1 MKPYLYLTGLL
12 FILFLPG
19 TVAGYTDTAGIMKTA
34 RNAAAIETT
43 NPDSAERLLR
53 NTLFVSKDAV
63 FAKGV
68 SYSLQHL
75 GNIYAAAGAF
85 DTCLAVYKDA
95 LLYADGKEQMHTV
108 LPVIYNGIG
117 NIYKLEGRYEE
128 ASEAYYQ
135 SAAIAERLDMPGVST
150 VYNNMAS
157 VLMFLKQ
164 YNKCL
169 SYLARSEK
177 TSVQL
182 KDYETLACVYTNQGL
197 VYKAMKRWTDAQN
210 SFRKALA
217 LAKKNNLQQVTF
229 NTLINLGQ
237 LYLET
242 GRPKEALT
250 YVLQTQKITGHINPA
265 YQVNALEV
273 TGETYTVLGDN
284 LTAVSYLQRA
294 LEMATALHL
303 DENILTT
310 EDRLARAFAATGQYE
325 KAYSHLMAYTAMKDS
340 VSDQQVARTISQ
352 LDVKYRMAQRDKEI
366 AQTQLLISSKD
377 GYLRRKNLWIG
388 GISVSAVLLTGLMLV
403 SVRSNRRRQ
412 HLQQKQ
418 IQVLQQ
424 EQQISKREHEIGQ
437 LKAMMQGEEKER
449 TRISRELHDGIG
461 GMLTAINMNICAVQ
475 KRHSDTPLGH
485 ELDAVVA
492 MLQDMAIDVRNTAHN
507 LMPDILLR
515 HNLREALHL
524 FCEQIDQTD
533 MHISMQFYGAVD
545 TLDKTLA
552 LSLYRM
558 IQELVQNVIRHAG
571 ATETEIQVRLD
582 EDLLSVSVE
591 DNGCGFNTAQSGSG
605 LENIRSRVE
614 GLGGYFSVES
624 AENIGTTAYIELPL
638 QQLKN
643 LLTYDTYSHS

>member
-1 MKPYLYLTGLL
+1 MKLYLTSLL
-12 FILFLPG
+12 LVLFLPLA
-19 TVAGYTDTAGIMKTA
+19 VAGNPDTAGIMQMA
-34 RNAAAIETT
+34 HRAAAMEITR
-43 NPDSAERLLR
+43 PDSAERLLR
-53 NTLFVSKDAV
+53 TALSASKDAA
-63 FAKGV
+63 FARGL

-75 GNIYAAAGAF
+75 GNVYAAAGSF
-85 DTCLAVYKDA
+85 DTCLAVYKEA
-95 LLYADGKEQMHTV
+95 LLFAGNREEMRTV

-117 NIYKLEGRYEE
+117 NVYKLEGRYED

-135 SAAIAERLDMPGVST
+135 AASMAEQLEMPGIST
-150 VYNNMAS
+150 IYNNMAA

-164 YNKCL
+164 YDKCL
-169 SYLARSEK
+169 FYLGKSEK
-177 TSVQL
+177 TSLQL
-182 KDYETLACVYTNQGL
+182 KDNETLACVYTNRGL
-197 VYKAMKRWTDAQN
+197 VYKAMKQWTAAQTN
-210 SFRKALA
+210 FSDALA
-217 LAKKNNLQQVTF
+217 LAGKHNLPQVTY

-250 YVLQTQKITGHINPA
+250 WLLQTQRITGNINPA

-273 TGETYTVLGDN
+273 IGETYTALGDN
-284 LTAVSYLQRA
+284 SKAIAYLQRA
-294 LEMATALHL
+294 LDMAATRHL

-310 EDRLARAFAATGQYE
+310 EDRLARAFAATRQYE
-325 KAYSHLMAYTAMKDS
+325 KAYDHLMAYTVMKDS
-340 VSDQQVARTISQ
+340 ISNQQVARTISQ

-366 AQTQLLISSKD
+366 AQKQLLLSSKD
-377 GYLRRKNLWIG
+377 GYLRRKNIWIG
-388 GISVSAVLLTGLMLV
+388 GISVSAALLAGLMLV
-403 SVRSNRRRQ
+403 AVRSNRRKQ
-412 HLQQKQ
+412 YLQQKQ

-424 EQQISKREHEIGQ
+424 EQQILKREQEIGQ

-475 KRHSDTPLGH
+475 KRHSDTPLVH
-485 ELDAVVA
+485 ELDAIA
-492 MLQDMAIDVRNTAHN
+492 GMLQDMAIDVRNTAHN

-524 FCEQIDQTD
+524 YCEQIDQTD

-582 EDLLSVSVE
+582 NDLLSVSVE
-591 DNGCGFNTAQSGSG
+591 DNGCGFATACSGSG
-605 LENIRSRVE
+605 LENIRSRVA
-614 GLGGYFSVES
+614 GLQGYFSIES
-624 AENIGTTAYIELPL
+624 AEGIGTTAYIELPL

-643 LLTYDTYSHS
+643 LLAHDTYSHS